1 MHAEEII
8 RRPILLTEKAT
19 RLREDAGQVIFEV
32 SPRANKIQIKD
43 AVEKL
48 FGVTVTSVNTSIMR
62 GKLRKMGRGHGKLQ
76 NWKKAVV
83 TLKPGDDIQFFEEE
97 SE

>member
-32 SPRANKIQIKD
+32 NPRANKIQIKD

-48 FGVTVTSVNTSIMR
+48 FGVTVTAVNTSILR
-62 GKLRKMGRGHGKLQ
+62 GKHRKMGRGHGKLQ

-83 TLKPGDDIQFFEEE
+83 TLKPGDDIRFFEEE

>member
-19 RLREDAGQVIFEV
+19 RLREDAGQVIFAV
-32 SPRANKIQIKD
+32 DPRANKIQIKD

-48 FGVTVTSVNTSIMR
+48 FGVTVTAVNTSNMR
-62 GKLRKMGRGHGKLQ
+62 GKFRRMGRGHGKLQ